1 MQTRRLLLAAALS
14 TLALPA
20 AAHAQA
26 PTQPT
31 VEAYGAGSADVE
43 PRDRTSNASIAAA
56 VDRAEEAAL
65 PRAVTDA
72 RANAAKLAAAAG
84 LTLGALVSVSNESTA
99 TPFIVGPWGQD
110 GTFGPGRYC
119 GTVRIPRYKTVNGKR
134 RRTGTRSERRCRV
147 PDTAQR
153 GVKLTFTASP
163 PPA

>member
-1 MQTRRLLLAAALS
+1 MQTRRLLLAAALG

-26 PTQPT
+26 PAQPT
-31 VEAYGAGSADVE
+31 VEAYGTGSADVE
-43 PRDRTSNASIAAA
+43 PRDKRSNASIAAA

-65 PRAVTDA
+65 PRAVADA

-84 LTLGALVSVSNESTA
+84 LTLGGLVSVSNESQA

-119 GTVRIPRYKTVNGKR
+119 GTVRIPRYKTVGGKR
-134 RRTGTRSERRCRV
+134 RRIGTRSERRCRV
-147 PDTAQR
+147 PGQAQR
-153 GVKLTFTASP
+153 GVKLTFAASA